1 MNIKEAQRQADY
13 YSKITKKCKC
23 GHSVVMPVFIDKK
36 NMQSLW
42 KVSI

>member
-36 NMQSLW
+36 YAVIVES
-42 KVSI
+42 